1 MSVYII
7 AEVGINH
14 NGDVEIAKKLIDA
27 AVETG
32 CDAVKFQKRTIE
44 TVYSEDVLNSARESP
59 WGTTQREQKEG
70 LEFSKEEYDE
80 IDIYCKQKGI
90 DWLASA
96 WDIDSQLFLRQY
108 NHKFNKVASA
118 MLTNIPLIE
127 KIAEEKKMTFIST
140 GMSTFDDIDNAVD
153 IFKNNNCPFTLLHC
167 VSTYPSAD
175 DEINLSIMNIL
186 NDKYGCPVG
195 YSGHEAD
202 ILPSIIAAA
211 LGASV
216 IERHITLDK
225 SMYGSDQAAS
235 IIKEELREMNQS
247 IRRIPAIMGST
258 DKKVSEREAGVAK
271 KLRYFEDN

>member
-14 NGDVEIAKKLIDA
+14 NGDVEIAKKLVDV

-32 CDAVKFQKRTIE
+32 CDSVKFQKRTID

-80 IDIYCKQKGI
+80 IDSYCKQKGI

-140 GMSTFDDIDNAVD
+140 GMSTFDDIDNVVD
-153 IFKNNNCPFTLLHC
+153 LFKYNNCPFTLLHC

-186 NDKYGCPVG
+186 KEKYGCPVG

-235 IIKEELREMNQS
+235 IVKEELREMNQS

-271 KLRYFEDN
+271 KLRYFEEN